1 MTVEKILEQ
10 FDAAKSNELGDS
22 VKIGWLAEVE
32 GRILCQILGKSPDE
46 VTLPK
51 GSGDTLAL
59 PESFS
64 RVYLL
69 YLAAMIE
76 LYGGDHSAYAT
87 INREFEEELSSYAKY
102 LIRNR

>member
-10 FDAAKSNELGDS
+10 FDAIKSNELSDS

-32 GRILCQILGKSPDE
+32 GIVLCRILGKSPDDI
-46 VTLPK
+46 TIPH

-64 RVYLL
+64 KVYLL
-69 YLAAMIE
+69 YLAAMTE
-76 LYGGDHSAYAT
+76 LYGGNHDAYAT
-87 INREFEEELSSYAKY
+87 IKREYEEEISSYAKY
-102 LIRNR
+102 VIKNR

>member
-10 FDAAKSNELGDS
+10 FDATKSNELGDS

-32 GRILCQILGKSPDE
+32 GRVLCQILGKSPDE
-46 VTLPK
+46 VTLLK
-51 GSGDTLAL
+51 GGSDTLVL

-69 YLAAMIE
+69 YLAAMTE
-76 LYGGDHSAYAT
+76 LYGGDHSAYT
-87 INREFEEELSSYAKY
+87 TLKLEFEEELSSYAKY

>member
-10 FDAAKSNELGDS
+10 FDAIKSNELSDS
-22 VKIGWLAEVE
+22 VKIGWLADVE
-32 GRILCQILGKSPDE
+32 GRVLCQMLGRSPE
-46 VTLPK
+46 EITLPK
-51 GSGDTLAL
+51 GSGDDLTL

-69 YLAAMIE
+69 YLAAMNE
-76 LYGGDHSAYAT
+76 LYGGDQSAYAA
-87 INREFEEELSSYAKY
+87 IKREFEEELLSYAKY